1 MTGESIKPQEI
12 RTLTVLRG
20 VAASWVV
27 LFHFA
32 GHFDLNLKS
41 VTIIANGFLA
51 VDLFFYL
58 SGFIIFL
65 VYFQGFEGGRFRF
78 FDFIKKRFARLYP
91 VHFVTTVLIAGLF
104 LVSAAAG
111 IRPLPDTFNA
121 YHFLINI
128 LMVHAWGLSG
138 SLSFNYPSWS
148 ISAEMFAYALFPI
161 MALFVLRF
169 RLWIVG
175 LTAFVLLSLL
185 AIIAREWLG
194 RPLVHL
200 TYDFS
205 ILRILPE
212 FLIGGWTYMVV
223 RSLSRP
229 SPTVVRIA
237 CAGSV
242 LVTLVMFSV
251 WEASVYM
258 TLIFPVLIA
267 SLYLLETGREEQA
280 TPKGPAFLML
290 PYESLVY
297 LGKISYSLYMIHAF
311 FEMTCFS
318 VIERVFDHPADAVPL
333 FWLFPVMLLTFAGAA
348 IVYELVEKPGRKYT
362 LGVLVGRKS

>member
-1 MTGESIKPQEI
+1 MAGEAIKPQEI

-27 LFHFA
+27 LYHFA
-32 GHFDLNLKS
+32 KHFDVDLES
-41 VTIIANGFLA
+41 VTLVANGFLA

-65 VYFQGFEGGRFRF
+65 VYFESFEAGRFSF
-78 FDFIKKRFARLYP
+78 SDFIKKRFARLYP
-91 VHFVTTVLIAGLF
+91 VHLVTTVLIAGLF
-104 LVSAAAG
+104 VASAAAG
-111 IRPLPDTFNA
+111 LRALPETFTA

-128 LMVHAWGLSG
+128 LMLHAWGVSG
-138 SLSFNYPSWS
+138 GLSFNYPSWS
-148 ISAEMFAYALFPI
+148 ISAEMFAYALFPMI
-161 MALFVLRF
+161 ALFVHRF

-175 LTAFVLLSLL
+175 LAAFILLSLL
-185 AIIAREWLG
+185 AIIAREWVG

-229 SPTVVRIA
+229 SETVIRLLG
-237 CAGSV
+237 AGSV
-242 LVTLVMFSV
+242 LASLVMFSV
-251 WEASVYM
+251 WDASVYM
-258 TLIFPVLIA
+258 TLVFPVLIA
-267 SLYLLETGREEQA
+267 SLYWLEGDEQSP
-280 TPKGPAFLML
+280 TQQRTRLGL
-290 PYESLVY
+290 PYEGLVY

-318 VIERVFDHPADAVPL
+318 VIEKAFGYPADSVPV
-333 FWLFPVMLLTFAGAA
+333 FWVVPVMLMTFVGAA
-348 IVYELVEKPGRKYT
+348 IVYEVVEKPGRKVA
-362 LGVLVGRKS
+362 LGLLIRRKR